1 MPMPTDEPQGVAPAA
16 SPDDTSRTAE
26 VAVAAT
32 GSPAVTWEAPD
43 ASEPP
48 GPRPDARAMGR
59 GRLARRDTHPVI
71 WLPAAV
77 IAAAMLIPAVY
88 LVIAAAELDGG
99 RILDIVTAAETRR
112 LAGRTLLLGSS
123 VTFASVLL
131 GVPLAW
137 LTVRSDLPARRFFAI
152 AVALPL
158 VIPTYVGAFTL
169 IGAFARGGLIEDWF
183 GIVPPSP
190 YGFWGAFTALTLFSF
205 PYVLITVQSGL
216 RGLDPSLEEAS
227 RLLGHGPVRTFL
239 KVTVPQLRASTAAG
253 ALLVLLYVFSD
264 FGAVSML
271 RYSTFTRGLYI
282 QYRSAFDRAPAA
294 LLGLLLVAMT
304 IAVIVAEARLARDR
318 GGQFRSRG
326 PTRPA
331 PRVAL
336 GAWRWPAAAACSVV
350 VALGLVTPVT
360 VVVYWMVRGLAAGEQ
375 VNLAF
380 GAAGRSLL
388 AAGLGALVGVLA
400 ALPVAIWSS
409 RSSSRWARLIERAS
423 FTGYAL
429 PGIVVAF
436 ALVFVGIRVATPLY
450 QTLAMLVFAY
460 VVLFLPQAIGAIR
473 SSLLQVTPDVEAAS
487 RSLGRSRL
495 ATLQRVTLPLA
506 RRGALAGGALV
517 FLTAL
522 KELPAT
528 LLLAPTG
535 YDTLATRVWSATSEA
550 FYTRASV
557 PALWLIMLGSIPL
570 AVLMVRERREIDRS

>member
-1 MPMPTDEPQGVAPAA
+1 MSTGLP
-16 SPDDTSRTAE
+16 STSDQLTRLHSDRPPRRTASRR
-26 VAVAAT
+26 VAGVHPAIWVPASLVA
-32 GSPAVTWEAPD
+32 
-43 ASEPP
+43 
-48 GPRPDARAMGR
+48 
-59 GRLARRDTHPVI
+59 I
-71 WLPAAV
+71 
-77 IAAAMLIPAVY
+77 AMLTPAVY
-88 LVIAAAELDGG
+88 LVIAASELDAA
-99 RILDIVTAAETRR
+99 RILAVITAPDTAR
-112 LAGRTLLLGSS
+112 LAGRTLLLGVS
-123 VTFASVLL
+123 VTAASLAL

-137 LTVRSDLPARRFFAI
+137 ITVRSDLPARRFFAI

-169 IGAFARGGLIEDWF
+169 IGAFARGGLVEDWF

-205 PYVLITVQSGL
+205 PYVLITVQAAL

-227 RLLGHGPVRTFL
+227 RLLGNGPLRTFV
-239 KVTVPQLRASTAAG
+239 KVTVPQLRASAAAG
-253 ALLVLLYVFSD
+253 GLLVMLYVFSD

-271 RYSTFTRGLYI
+271 RYSTFTRGLYL
-282 QYRSAFDRAPAA
+282 QYRAAFDRAPAA
-294 LLGLLLVAMT
+294 LLGLLLVGMT
-304 IAVIVAEARLARDR
+304 VAVIVAEARLARDR
-318 GGQFRSRG
+318 GGQFRTRG

-336 GAWRWPAAAACSVV
+336 KAWRWPAAALCSLVV
-350 VALGLVTPVT
+350 LLGLVTPLT
-360 VVVYWMVRGLAAGEQ
+360 VIVYWMVRGLAAGVEID
-375 VNLAF
+375 VAL

-388 AAGLGALVGVLA
+388 AAGLGSLVGVLA
-400 ALPVAIWSS
+400 ALPVAIWSA

-436 ALVFVGIRVATPLY
+436 ALVFVGIRIATPLY

-460 VVLFLPQAIGAIR
+460 VVLFLPQAVGAIR
-473 SSLLQVTPDVEAAS
+473 TSLLQVNPDVDSAS
-487 RSLGRSRL
+487 RTLGHSRL
-495 ATLQRVTLPLA
+495 GTLRRITLPLA

-550 FYTRASV
+550 FFTRASV
-557 PALWLIMLGSIPL
+557 PALLLIVLGSLPL
-570 AVLMVRERREIDRS
+570 AVLMIRERRER